1 MQQQGKHM
9 NTLSEADLTDFAR
22 NNAVRQLNI
31 AQSESGKFRIIV
43 NLTWKEGD
51 WHLLTLRKT
60 PREWVSLD
68 RLAHHIRKHYGIPP
82 SINLSLYPLET
93 LNK

>member
-1 MQQQGKHM
+1 M
-9 NTLSEADLTDFAR
+9 NTVSEAELADFVR
-22 NNAVRQLNI
+22 NKAVSQLNI
-31 AQSESGKFRIIV
+31 VQGASGKYRIVV

-60 PREWVSLD
+60 IREWVSLD

-82 SINLSLYPLET
+82 SINLSLYPLENT
-93 LNK
+93 